1 MTKAFINADL
11 LSKTRPIP
19 PFLQFSFSIKNRVCT
34 RTLASESFPWLICL
48 SRKRHSVAITTYLLR
63 HLFKIKIH
71 ISVLTFKQEL
81 KVCTNTQ
88 YPPSY
93 ITAL

>member
-19 PFLQFSFSIKNRVCT
+19 PFLQFSFSIKNVCARV
-34 RTLASESFPWLICL
+34 LWLRKTFL
-48 SRKRHSVAITTYLLR
+48 DSSVYQGKRHSLVITSYLLR

-71 ISVLTFKQEL
+71 IL
-81 KVCTNTQ
+81 
-88 YPPSY
+88 Y
-93 ITAL
+93 

>member
-19 PFLQFSFSIKNRVCT
+19 RFFQFNFSIKNCVCT
-34 RTLASESFPWLICL
+34 HTLASENFPD
-48 SRKRHSVAITTYLLR
+48 SSVYQGKRHSVAITTYLLR

-71 ISVLTFKQEL
+71 ICVLTFKQEL

>member
-19 PFLQFSFSIKNRVCT
+19 PFSSIQLFHKKNVCARV
-34 RTLASESFPWLICL
+34 LWLRKTFL
-48 SRKRHSVAITTYLLR
+48 DSSVYQGKRHSLVITSYLLR

-71 ISVLTFKQEL
+71 IL
-81 KVCTNTQ
+81 
-88 YPPSY
+88 Y
-93 ITAL
+93 

>member
-34 RTLASESFPWLICL
+34 RTLASESFPWLIVYQG
-48 SRKRHSVAITTYLLR
+48 KRHSVAITTYLLR
-63 HLFKIKIH
+63 QFKIKIH